1 LHVLRTRDVF
11 LMELFNFF
19 DLSDQMRYFDKSID
33 DLFDIFIDIYDLR
46 YNFLDDLDCRRSKN
60 NLRFLFVF
68 VYLRNLLDNW
78 D

>member
-1 LHVLRTRDVF
+1 
-11 LMELFNFF
+11 
-19 DLSDQMRYFDKSID
+19 MRYFDKSID

>member
-1 LHVLRTRDVF
+1 MHVLRTRDVF